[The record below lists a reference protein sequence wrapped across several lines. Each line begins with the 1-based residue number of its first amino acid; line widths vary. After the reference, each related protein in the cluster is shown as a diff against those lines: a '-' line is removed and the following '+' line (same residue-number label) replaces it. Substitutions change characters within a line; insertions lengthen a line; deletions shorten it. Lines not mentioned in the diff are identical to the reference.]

1 MNQHFDVLIIGAG
14 LSGIGTACHV
24 TAEFP
29 DKTIALLERRE
40 RLGGTWDLFRYPG
53 VRSDSDM
60 FTFGYKFRPWR
71 DVKVLADGASIR
83 QYIAD
88 TATEFGVD
96 EKIHYGLKVNTA
108 EWSSR
113 QCRWTVAGV
122 HEATGE
128 TRTYTCDYLISC
140 TGYYNYDAGYLPDF
154 PGVHRFGG
162 RCVHPQHWPEDLDY
176 SGKKVVVIG
185 SGATAVTLVPAMA
198 GSNPGSAAHVTMLQR
213 SPSYIFS
220 LPAVDKISEVLG
232 RFLPDRWVY
241 EFGRRRNIAIQRKL
255 YQACRRWPKLMR
267 RLLLWEVRRR
277 LGRSVDMSNFTP
289 NYLPWDERLCA
300 VPNGD
305 LFKTLASG
313 AASVVTDQIETF
325 TEKGILCKSGR
336 EIEADIIVTATGLN
350 IQMLGGMRLI
360 VDGAE
365 YQLPEKMTYKGVL
378 LENAP
383 NLAWIIGYTNASW
396 TLKSDIAGAY
406 LCRLLRHMADNGYT
420 VATPRDAQDCALD
433 VGMFDQLNSGYVKR
447 GQDIMP
453 RQGSKHPWR
462 VQPPHAATSGTLIYL
477 HGGAYALG
485 SARGYRGL
493 AAQLAAA
500 AGMTALVPDYTR
512 APHAHYPVALEE
524 MAAVYTR
531 LLDDGLDPKTT
542 VIAGDSA
549 GGGLT
554 LALAMALRDRGI
566 QAPAALGL
574 ICPWADLAVDI
585 EATRP
590 ALRDPLILP
599 SMCTEWAPRYVGS
612 SDPRL
617 PGISPVYGDMSGL
630 PPIVMQT
637 AGDDPICVDA
647 DKIETACAASKTSIE
662 HRRFAGMWHD
672 FHLQVSLL
680 PEARDAIADLGA
692 RLRGH
697 LHQSQGQPRGVVK

>member
-1 MNQHFDVLIIGAG
+1 MNLRKNVIRSVLRGAR
-14 LSGIGTACHV
+14 
-24 TAEFP
+24 P
-29 DKTIALLERRE
+29 
-40 RLGGTWDLFRYPG
+40 LF
-53 VRSDSDM
+53 
-60 FTFGYKFRPWR
+60 
-71 DVKVLADGASIR
+71 AS
-83 QYIAD
+83 
-88 TATEFGVD
+88 
-96 EKIHYGLKVNTA
+96 
-108 EWSSR
+108 
-113 QCRWTVAGV
+113 
-122 HEATGE
+122 
-128 TRTYTCDYLISC
+128 
-140 TGYYNYDAGYLPDF
+140 
-154 PGVHRFGG
+154 
-162 RCVHPQHWPEDLDY
+162 
-176 SGKKVVVIG
+176 
-185 SGATAVTLVPAMA
+185 
-198 GSNPGSAAHVTMLQR
+198 
-213 SPSYIFS
+213 
-220 LPAVDKISEVLG
+220 
-232 RFLPDRWVY
+232 
-241 EFGRRRNIAIQRKL
+241 
-255 YQACRRWPKLMR
+255 
-267 RLLLWEVRRR
+267 RR
-277 LGRSVDMSNFTP
+277 LGI
-289 NYLPWDERLCA
+289 A
-300 VPNGD
+300 
-305 LFKTLASG
+305 
-313 AASVVTDQIETF
+313 
-325 TEKGILCKSGR
+325 GR
-336 EIEADIIVTATGLN
+336 
-350 IQMLGGMRLI
+350 R
-360 VDGAE
+360 
-365 YQLPEKMTYKGVL
+365 VL
-378 LENAP
+378 LATLTAGARAP
-383 NLAWIIGYTNASW
+383 KGTRFQRVS
-396 TLKSDIAGAY
+396 IAG
-406 LCRLLRHMADNGYT
+406 
-420 VATPRDAQDCALD
+420 VPVQ
-433 VGMFDQLNSGYVKR
+433 
-447 GQDIMP
+447 
-453 RQGSKHPWR
+453 R

-542 VIAGDSA
+542 AIAGDSA

>member
-1 MNQHFDVLIIGAG
+1 MSRS
-14 LSGIGTACHV
+14 SGC
-24 TAEFP
+24 
-29 DKTIALLERRE
+29 
-40 RLGGTWDLFRYPG
+40 
-53 VRSDSDM
+53 
-60 FTFGYKFRPWR
+60 
-71 DVKVLADGASIR
+71 
-83 QYIAD
+83 
-88 TATEFGVD
+88 
-96 EKIHYGLKVNTA
+96 N
-108 EWSSR
+108 
-113 QCRWTVAGV
+113 
-122 HEATGE
+122 
-128 TRTYTCDYLISC
+128 
-140 TGYYNYDAGYLPDF
+140 
-154 PGVHRFGG
+154 
-162 RCVHPQHWPEDLDY
+162 
-176 SGKKVVVIG
+176 
-185 SGATAVTLVPAMA
+185 
-198 GSNPGSAAHVTMLQR
+198 
-213 SPSYIFS
+213 
-220 LPAVDKISEVLG
+220 
-232 RFLPDRWVY
+232 
-241 EFGRRRNIAIQRKL
+241 
-255 YQACRRWPKLMR
+255 
-267 RLLLWEVRRR
+267 
-277 LGRSVDMSNFTP
+277 
-289 NYLPWDERLCA
+289 
-300 VPNGD
+300 
-305 LFKTLASG
+305 
-313 AASVVTDQIETF
+313 
-325 TEKGILCKSGR
+325 
-336 EIEADIIVTATGLN
+336 
-350 IQMLGGMRLI
+350 
-360 VDGAE
+360 
-365 YQLPEKMTYKGVL
+365 
-378 LENAP
+378 
-383 NLAWIIGYTNASW
+383 
-396 TLKSDIAGAY
+396 
-406 LCRLLRHMADNGYT
+406 
-420 VATPRDAQDCALD
+420 
-433 VGMFDQLNSGYVKR
+433 
-447 GQDIMP
+447 
-453 RQGSKHPWR
+453 
-462 VQPPHAATSGTLIYL
+462 PPHAATSGTLIYL

-672 FHLQVSLL
+672 FHLQVGLL

>member
-1 MNQHFDVLIIGAG
+1 MNLRKNVIRSVLRGAR
-14 LSGIGTACHV
+14 
-24 TAEFP
+24 P
-29 DKTIALLERRE
+29 
-40 RLGGTWDLFRYPG
+40 LF
-53 VRSDSDM
+53 
-60 FTFGYKFRPWR
+60 
-71 DVKVLADGASIR
+71 AS
-83 QYIAD
+83 
-88 TATEFGVD
+88 
-96 EKIHYGLKVNTA
+96 
-108 EWSSR
+108 
-113 QCRWTVAGV
+113 
-122 HEATGE
+122 
-128 TRTYTCDYLISC
+128 
-140 TGYYNYDAGYLPDF
+140 
-154 PGVHRFGG
+154 
-162 RCVHPQHWPEDLDY
+162 
-176 SGKKVVVIG
+176 
-185 SGATAVTLVPAMA
+185 
-198 GSNPGSAAHVTMLQR
+198 
-213 SPSYIFS
+213 
-220 LPAVDKISEVLG
+220 
-232 RFLPDRWVY
+232 
-241 EFGRRRNIAIQRKL
+241 
-255 YQACRRWPKLMR
+255 
-267 RLLLWEVRRR
+267 RR
-277 LGRSVDMSNFTP
+277 LGI
-289 NYLPWDERLCA
+289 A
-300 VPNGD
+300 
-305 LFKTLASG
+305 
-313 AASVVTDQIETF
+313 
-325 TEKGILCKSGR
+325 GR
-336 EIEADIIVTATGLN
+336 
-350 IQMLGGMRLI
+350 R
-360 VDGAE
+360 
-365 YQLPEKMTYKGVL
+365 VL
-378 LENAP
+378 LATLTAGARAP
-383 NLAWIIGYTNASW
+383 KGTRFQRVS
-396 TLKSDIAGAY
+396 IAG
-406 LCRLLRHMADNGYT
+406 
-420 VATPRDAQDCALD
+420 VPVQ
-433 VGMFDQLNSGYVKR
+433 
-447 GQDIMP
+447 
-453 RQGSKHPWR
+453 R

-672 FHLQVSLL
+672 FPSAGQSA
-680 PEARDAIADLGA
+680 PRSPRRDRRPRGKAARPPPPIAGTTTGSSQMSSFEGKVAVITGAGSGIGRALALNLSEKRAKLALSDVDTDGLAKTVRLAQALGA
-692 RLRGH
+692 QVKSDRLDVAEREAVLAHADAVVAHFGTV
-697 LHQSQGQPRGVVK
+697 HQVYNNAGIAYNGNVDKSEFKDIERIIDVDFWGVVNGTKAFLPHVIASGDGHIVNISSLFGLIAVPGQSAYNAAKFAVRGFTEALRQEMLVARHPVKVTCVHPGGIKTAVARNATVADGEDQQTFAEFFDRRLALHSPEMAAKTIVNGVAKGQARVVVGLEAKAVDVLARIMGSSYQRLVAAGVAKFFPWAK